1 MCLYKDIKIF
11 IIVLSSYLGDP
22 PLIMTYLVLQSPFF
36 ILLFFSHFMFL
47 FIAFILYGAS
57 FYHAILWHR
66 YNCVYVLNWYSLW
79 HPPGIS
85 IIDFYFFMI
94 IIGIFVFVVKFRFL
108 IIFSYVMKKFVV
120 LSQQWIFYS
129 DFSTYFLYV

>member
-1 MCLYKDIKIF
+1 MCLYKDIKIS
-11 IIVLSSYLGDP
+11 IIVLPSYLGDP
-22 PLIMTYLVLQSPFF
+22 PLIMTCLVLQSPFF

-85 IIDFYFFMI
+85 IIDFYFYDYNWYICVCF
-94 IIGIFVFVVKFRFL
+94 KFSFL
-108 IIFSYVMKKFVV
+108 ITFSYVMKKFVV